1 MTQSFGFLLR
11 QYRNKSIDPQNGRRL
26 SQEALGLLIG
36 QNLGTQHSYSAQAI
50 SDWERDKS
58 QIHKDHRQVLL
69 AIIHN
74 LHACGGLA
82 TPEDAEAL
90 LAAGNYRSLTEAE
103 VTSIFQKQTPA
114 FSQATRETD
123 SLPLPFDLFHL
134 RNALTPIKLFKVTM
148 LVLAWAATRLSIA
161 PVLDFSISD
170 PSLRLRYTI
179 MLAVSGLVIPAIL
192 TWISSLQN
200 TKPYPLITRFKA
212 YLTSLLGFSLG
223 LSNILAL
230 ALVSYNLTLYPWPAT
245 LVLCLSLWP
254 IALALNLANLDQ
266 QPEPVGQ
273 RISYRWALPVLPVTI
288 SAALYSLHPLLSDR
302 LMGPFLAIS
311 LSLALGVLLWSQTR
325 N

>member
-82 TPEDAEAL
+82 TPEDAESL

-103 VTSIFQKQTPA
+103 VASIFPKGTPGTT
-114 FSQATRETD
+114 QATCKTD
-123 SLPLPFDLFHL
+123 SLSLLFDLPHL
-134 RNALTPIKLFKVTM
+134 RKSLTPINLFKTAMV
-148 LVLAWAATRLSIA
+148 VLAWAATRLSVA

-179 MLAVSGLVIPAIL
+179 ILAVSGVVIPAIL

-200 TKPYPLITRFKA
+200 TQPYPLITCFKA

-230 ALVSYNLTLYPWPAT
+230 ALVSYNLTLYPWPPT

-266 QPEPVGQ
+266 QTEPAGQ

>member
-36 QNLGTQHSYSAQAI
+36 KDLGTQHSYSAQAI

-74 LHACGGLA
+74 LHTCGGLA
-82 TPEDAEAL
+82 TPEDAETL

-103 VTSIFQKQTPA
+103 VTSIFQKEAPGPSQT
-114 FSQATRETD
+114 TCETD
-123 SLPLPFDLFHL
+123 SLPLPFDLPHL
-134 RNALTPIKLFKVTM
+134 RKALTPTTLLKATM
-148 LVLAWAATRLSIA
+148 VVLAWAATRLSIA

-192 TWISSLQN
+192 TWISSLKS
-200 TKPYPLITRFKA
+200 TTSYPLTTRFKA

-230 ALVSYNLTLYPWPAT
+230 ALVSYNLTLYPWPGT
-245 LVLCLSLWP
+245 LILCLSLWP
-254 IALALNLANLDQ
+254 IVMALSLANLDQ
-266 QPEPVGQ
+266 QPELASQ
-273 RISYRWALPVLPVTI
+273 RIRYRWALPALPVTI

-311 LSLALGVLLWSQTR
+311 FSLALGVLLWSQTR
-325 N
+325 K

>member
-1 MTQSFGFLLR
+1 MTPSFGFLLR

-26 SQEALGLLIG
+26 SQEALGVLIG
-36 QNLGTQHSYSAQAI
+36 KDLGTHHSYSAQAI

-74 LHACGGLA
+74 LHACGGRA
-82 TPEDAEAL
+82 KPADAEAL

-103 VTSIFQKQTPA
+103 VASIFQKEPPATTPT
-114 FSQATRETD
+114 SWESD
-123 SLPLPFDLFHL
+123 SLPLPFDLTHL
-134 RNALTPIKLFKVTM
+134 RKALTPIKLLKATM
-148 LVLAWAATRLSIA
+148 VMLAWAATRLSIA

-179 MLAVSGLVIPAIL
+179 MLAVSGVVIPAIL

-200 TKPYPLITRFKA
+200 TKPYPLLVRFKA

-230 ALVSYNLTLYPWPAT
+230 ALVSYNLTLYPWPAA
-245 LVLCLSLWP
+245 LVFCLSLWP
-254 IALALNLANLDQ
+254 IALALNFANLEQ
-266 QPEPVGQ
+266 QPELFSQ
-273 RISYRWALPVLPVTI
+273 RISYRWALPALPVTI
-288 SAALYSLHPLLSDR
+288 SAALYSLHPLLSER
-302 LMGPFLAIS
+302 IMGPFLAIS
-311 LSLALGVLLWSQTR
+311 FSLALGVLLWSQTR
-325 N
+325 K